1 MPGTTLPM
9 AQKGEDRM
17 KLSYPGGSIAARHKT
32 VYHTFRG
39 VDLSTDPALV
49 DTTRSPDAPNL
60 ISDTGGYPEKRLG
73 WKTLVQQVDRQ
84 RVNGLHRF
92 VSKSGEARVA
102 HIGTV
107 LYRWSD
113 TELSVLREGVADQ
126 RSSAFECAGKL
137 WILTGREYL
146 VYDGETIKA
155 AADGAYVPTTSI
167 SNPPAGGGVAFEA
180 ANLLTNKRRNLF
192 TADGEAKTYQ
202 LDFAPITAVLS
213 VTQDGTVVAASGYSV
228 DLAKGTVTFSTAPS
242 KPAITGEDN
251 IEILFSVGTEG
262 YSEAI
267 NGCRFAGMFGFGG
280 DTGERVFF
288 SGNPKYPNVDWHCEV
303 HYPDYQVDPSY
314 IPDTSFA
321 YIGSDANAIMGYRRV
336 GDKQAI
342 IKEANDADATI
353 FFRSAGL
360 DAAGEAIF
368 SLAQGVAG
376 AGAVSPWSI
385 ANLGDES
392 LFLSANGIFGIASQ
406 TYTSQYCLQNRS
418 YFVDA
423 KLTKEANLAE
433 GVAVEWDGRY
443 LLAVNG
449 RCYVLDGK
457 QNKSYKPQSLG
468 DYIYECGYWT
478 NIPARCWLEVD
489 GALYFGT
496 ADGRICKFRTDED
509 GMSRFADD
517 DMPIAASWATK
528 ADDDGDFALL
538 KSIPL
543 RGSAVMI
550 KPYTQSSAKI
560 TIRTERDFGTEI
572 RTTETGRFDFSGLN
586 FDNFTFST
594 SDAPEVV
601 TLNVKVKRYK
611 MCQII
616 VANDAIYEG
625 FGVYGIIKRFT
636 AGHYAR

>member
-1 MPGTTLPM
+1 M
-9 AQKGEDRM
+9 RV
-17 KLSYPGGSIAARHKT
+17 SVPGGANKTMHTT
-32 VYHTFRG
+32 VYKTFRG
-39 VDLSTDPALV
+39 VDMSTDPALV
-49 DTTRSPDAPNL
+49 DSRRSPSAENL
-60 ISDTGGYPEKRLG
+60 ISDSGGYPEKRLG
-73 WKTLVQQVDRQ
+73 WKTLVRQNDKQ
-84 RVNGLHRF
+84 RVNGLHRL
-92 VSKSGEARVA
+92 VSASGGARVA

-113 TELSVLREGVADQ
+113 TELLILREGVADQ
-126 RSSAFECAGKL
+126 RSSSFVCGGKL
-137 WILTGREYL
+137 WILTGGEYL
-146 VYDGETIKA
+146 VFDGETIKDA
-155 AADGAYVPTTSI
+155 AEDAYVPITSI
-167 SNPPAGGGVAFEA
+167 SNPPAGGGVAFEG
-180 ANLLTNKRRNLF
+180 ANLLTNRRRNRF
-192 TADGEAKTYQ
+192 TADGTAKTFQ
-202 LDFAPITAVLS
+202 LDFAPITAVAS
-213 VTQDGTVVAASGYSV
+213 VTVDGAAVDGWSV
-228 DLAKGTVTFSTAPS
+228 DTAKGTVTLTSAPS
-242 KPAITGEDN
+242 KPSVTGEDN
-251 IEILFSVGTEG
+251 VEIAFVAATEG
-262 YSEAI
+262 YAETIAK
-267 NGCRFAGMFGFGG
+267 CRFAALFGFGG
-280 DTGERVFF
+280 DQGERVFF
-288 SGNPKYPNVDWHCEV
+288 AGNPDHPNVDWHCEI
-303 HYPDYQVDPSY
+303 HAPDYQVDPAY

-321 YIGSDANAIMGYRRV
+321 FIGSDANAIMGYRRV

-342 IKEANDADATI
+342 IKAANDADATI

-360 DAAGEAIF
+360 DTNGEAVF

-423 KLTKEANLAE
+423 KLTKETNLGEA
-433 GVAVEWDGRY
+433 VAVEWDGRY

-449 RCYVLDGK
+449 HCYVLDGK

-468 DYIYECGYWT
+468 DYVYECGYWT

-517 DMPIAASWATK
+517 DMPIAANWATK

-543 RGSAVMI
+543 RGSAVMV

-560 TIRTERDFGTEI
+560 TIRTERDFGKEI
-572 RTTETGRFDFSGLN
+572 RTTETGRFDFSEIS

-594 SDAPEVV
+594 SDSPEVV
-601 TLNVKVKRYK
+601 TLNRKIKRYK
-611 MCQII
+611 TCQII

-625 FGVYGIIKRFT
+625 FGVYGIIKRYT
-636 AGHYAR
+636 VGHYAR